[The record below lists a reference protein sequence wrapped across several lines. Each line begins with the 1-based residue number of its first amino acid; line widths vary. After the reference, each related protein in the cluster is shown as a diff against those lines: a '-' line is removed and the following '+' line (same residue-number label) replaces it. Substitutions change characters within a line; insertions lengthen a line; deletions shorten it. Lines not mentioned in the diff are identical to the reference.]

1 MRGGFM
7 DYSGN
12 PNFRELVKGFESS
25 RVFSHMHPYDLY
37 RQWLEAVWAMLESW
51 RDPEAFKAAT
61 CKFTYE
67 QGSELGRLFNVY
79 VCAVEDMPF
88 ADILGE
94 LFMRLDVNSVRAGQ
108 FFTPFPIAEF
118 MAKIQFDADT
128 FMSQAKEKGCV
139 SVCDP
144 ACGSGVMLLAYAKV
158 VHDALGRYGTNKLEL
173 YGMDTDIRCVQMCR
187 IQLRLNGLDGFGKM
201 AGRLGLMKGARP
213 GLRLSA

>member
-1 MRGGFM
+1 M

-12 PNFRELVKGFESS
+12 PNFKELVRSFESS
-25 RVFSHMHPYDLY
+25 RVFGHVHPYDLY
-37 RQWLEAVWAMLESW
+37 RQWLEASWAMLESW

-67 QGSELGRLFNVY
+67 QGSELGRLFNLY

-88 ADILGE
+88 SDILGE
-94 LFMRLDVNSVRAGQ
+94 LFMRLDINSVRAGQ

-118 MAKIQFDADT
+118 MSKVTFDSDT
-128 FMSQAKEKGCV
+128 FLGQVQEKGSV
-139 SVCDP
+139 TVCDP
-144 ACGSGVMLLAYAKV
+144 ACGSGVMLLAFAKV
-158 VHDALGRYGTNKLEL
+158 VHDALGRDGTNKLEL

-201 AGRLGLMKGARP
+201 AGRLGLMQGARP
-213 GLRLSA
+213 CLDFRLSA

>member
-1 MRGGFM
+1 M
-7 DYSGN
+7 DYSDN
-12 PNFRELVKGFESS
+12 QNFNALLKGFESS

-37 RQWLEAVWAMLESW
+37 RQWLEAVWAMLEMW
-51 RDPEAFKAAT
+51 RDPEEFKTKT

-67 QGSELGRLFNVY
+67 QGSELGRLFSLYVY
-79 VCAVEDMPF
+79 AVEDMPF

-118 MAKIQFDADT
+118 MAKVHFDSDT
-128 FMSQAKEKGCV
+128 FMNQAKEKG
-139 SVCDP
+139 SVTVNDP
-144 ACGSGVMLLAYAKV
+144 ACGSGVMLLAFAKV
-158 VHDALGRYGTNKLEL
+158 VHDALGRDGTNKLEL
-173 YGMDTDIRCVQMCR
+173 YGMDTDIRCVHMCR

-213 GLRLSA
+213 GFRLSA